1 MGMKEFFTPLT
12 CFADN
17 ATETTHLSVIAF
29 DDLNKWI
36 KSQSKD
42 AQAWLAPVIKNAKP
56 GMIMRYPAAKGHG
69 FVALYKEE
77 NIWDIASALQNLP
90 PDNYAVD
97 EKINTGLW
105 PLLVAAWGMHFYRFN
120 AFKSDA
126 DNKAPVLI
134 IPKGKVK
141 ELSPVLHYLHAIYL
155 VRDLVNIPASHLG
168 PDELADAAKAVF
180 EPLGAKII
188 ITRGAALE
196 KQYPAVHAVGTGSER
211 SPLFMEINWGSEK
224 HPRISIVG
232 KGVVF
237 DTGGYDIKP
246 SSNMLLMKKD
256 MGGAAHAIGLGYLI
270 ATSQMPVQMQILLP
284 IVENSVSGHA
294 MRPSDVIH
302 TRKGLTVEIG
312 NTDAEGRLI
321 LADAL
326 TRADEGDPEVIID
339 FATLT
344 GAARVALGPD
354 LPALFCTDDTIARE
368 VSDISMN
375 TYDPVWPLPLWQG
388 YMDQMK
394 GKVADINNTG
404 QDGFAGAIYA
414 ALFMQKFVSPERLWM
429 HLDTYAWN
437 NSPRPGRPSGGEAL
451 GMRAIYG
458 WLRGK
463 YAR

>member
-12 CFADN
+12 CFADS
-17 ATETTHLSVIAF
+17 ASETTALHLVAF
-29 DDLNKWI
+29 DKLNAWL
-36 KSQSKD
+36 KSQSKT
-42 AQAWLAPVIKNAKP
+42 AQEFLSSAAKHAKP
-56 GMIMRYPAAKGHG
+56 GMIMRFPDGAARS
-69 FVALYKEE
+69 FVALYDKE
-77 NIWDIASALQNLP
+77 NVWDIATCLQNLP
-90 PDNYAVD
+90 PDFFEIETLDA
-97 EKINTGLW
+97 KIW
-105 PLLVAAWGMHFYRFN
+105 PLLVAAWGMHYYRFT
-120 AFKSDA
+120 AFKSA
-126 DNKAPVLI
+126 AENKMPALV
-134 IPKGKVK
+134 IPKNKVK
-141 ELSPVLHYLHAIYL
+141 DLKSVFDYLQAVYL

-168 PDELADAAKAVF
+168 PDELADAAKMVF
-180 EPLGAKII
+180 EPLGAKIT

-196 KQYPAVHAVGTGSER
+196 KQYPAVHAVGMGSER
-211 SPLFMEINWGSEK
+211 PPLFVEINWGSEK
-224 HPRISIVG
+224 NPRISIVG

-270 ATSQMPVQMQILLP
+270 ATSKLPVQMQILLP
-284 IVENSVSGHA
+284 IAENSVSGHA
-294 MRPSDVIH
+294 MRPSDVIN

-354 LPALFCTDDTIARE
+354 LPALFCTDDEIARE
-368 VSDISMN
+368 VSDISMHAF
-375 TYDPVWPLPLWQG
+375 DPVWPLPLWQG
-388 YMDQMK
+388 YMEQMK

-404 QDGFAGAIYA
+404 RDGFAGAIYA
-414 ALFMQKFVSPERLWM
+414 ALFMQKFVSPERLWI

-437 NSPRPGRPSGGEAL
+437 NGTRPGRPDGGEAL

-458 WLRGK
+458 WLRGR